1 MPLRNSKS
9 MTQPALINLHYNE
22 FSQEFQYYIFGIK
35 LDRYVKGCNSLNDL
49 SNKVCVP
56 NKTEYLHLTMFSMIT
71 GSNESKTLTKHVSCE
86 CNCRFDCR
94 KYNSDQC
101 CNNDK
106 CRYECKKRHVCE
118 ENGN

>member
-1 MPLRNSKS
+1 

-56 NKTEYLHLTMFSMIT
+56 NKTEDLHLTMFSMIT
-71 GSNESKTLTKHVSCE
+71 GSNESKTLTKHANVIVDLIAENITQISVAITI
-86 CNCRFDCR
+86 NVDMNV
-94 KYNSDQC
+94 KNVMYV
-101 CNNDK
+101 
-106 CRYECKKRHVCE
+106 KKME
-118 ENGN
+118 IN